1 MDQAGAIIESEL
13 PDLSQLG
20 LEDVPA
26 CRNGRDWQK
35 AERRLLT
42 ESGNPSVF
50 AGDPK
55 TSFTV

>member
-13 PDLSQLG
+13 PDLSHLA

-26 CRNGRDWQK
+26 CRRGREWQR

-42 ESGNPSVF
+42 ESGNPAVF

-55 TSFTV
+55 SSFTV